1 MATRP
6 TERIIVK
13 SPGFAHENP
22 HPMKP
27 AALLSSLLLGL
38 FAVAAGA
45 AEPAG
50 AAQSASGATPAAS
63 GAAPAAS
70 EAAPSKAAAAEPVQ
84 TTKPDLAQ
92 GEAIATKVCVAC
104 HAVDGS
110 RGTPAYPIL
119 QGQHPE
125 YLVKQ
130 LVEFK
135 GGERKNPIMTG
146 IASTLSV
153 QDMKNVAAFYAS
165 KVAKPGFARTKEL
178 VQLGESVFRA
188 GIADRNVPDCAGCH
202 GPGGSGIPAQY
213 PRLAGQHADYVEAQL
228 VAFRGGTRTNSVP
241 MTGVASKMNDRE
253 IKAVSDYIAG
263 LRSGVAAAPGRS
275 D

>member
-1 MATRP
+1 
-6 TERIIVK
+6 
-13 SPGFAHENP
+13 
-22 HPMKP
+22 MKP

-45 AEPAG
+45 AEPGAAG
-50 AAQSASGATPAAS
+50 AAQSASGATQAAS
-63 GAAPAAS
+63 GAASGPAA
-70 EAAPSKAAAAEPVQ
+70 AAHAGSGAAEPVQ

-146 IASTLSV
+146 IAATLTV

-165 KVAKPGFARTKEL
+165 KLAKPGFARNKEL

-188 GIADRNVPDCAGCH
+188 GIADRNVPACAGCH

-263 LRSGVAAAPGRS
+263 LRSGAAAAGDRS